1 MAGFPASNK
10 IPYLENV
17 RQIIFVH
24 FNEIFERINLRE
36 NYFWDTYFVGRG
48 DFCIQNLKFL
58 KIYFYGDMFQ
68 LTFYSSFKKFDNFI
82 YLWGFL
88 WGGVSLTPFHSGK
101 NHLVRLKL
109 GHTPLGHLK
118 ISDYQ
123 FLQNYLLVIKNQKG
137 ILLFVLP
144 NINLS

>member
-82 YLWGFL
+82 HLWSFFYG
-88 WGGVSLTPFHSGK
+88 GGVSLTPFHSGK

-109 GHTPLGHLK
+109 GHTPN
-118 ISDYQ
+118 
-123 FLQNYLLVIKNQKG
+123 FR
-137 ILLFVLP
+137 
-144 NINLS
+144 

>member
-48 DFCIQNLKFL
+48 DFCIHVGF
-58 KIYFYGDMFQ
+58 FYG
-68 LTFYSSFKKFDNFI
+68 
-82 YLWGFL
+82 
-88 WGGVSLTPFHSGK
+88 GGVSLTPFHSGK

-109 GHTPLGHLK
+109 GHTPN
-118 ISDYQ
+118 
-123 FLQNYLLVIKNQKG
+123 FR
-137 ILLFVLP
+137 
-144 NINLS
+144 

>member
-68 LTFYSSFKKFDNFI
+68 LTFYSIKKKMI
-82 YLWGFL
+82 TFL
-88 WGGVSLTPFHSGK
+88 ICGKIKSMWLGGWFGGWVGRS
-101 NHLVRLKL
+101 LVRK
-109 GHTPLGHLK
+109 
-118 ISDYQ
+118 
-123 FLQNYLLVIKNQKG
+123 
-137 ILLFVLP
+137 
-144 NINLS
+144 